1 MPFTSSDLLKTTLG
15 DTLVTNF
22 ESAKPGVL
30 AQLITQADSIMTTYS
45 GIQPPDDPAAQAG
58 NEQMLVFA
66 AWIIKYLMCD
76 HLGIKDVEEV
86 NKRRGDYDRALRALT
101 EMRGRPTSPTFERP
115 QAQYVS
121 TPRVGEIL

>member
-1 MPFTSSDLLKTTLG
+1 MPFTSSDLLKATLG
-15 DTLVTNF
+15 DSLVTNF
-22 ESAKPGVL
+22 ETAKPGVL

-45 GIQPPDDPAAQAG
+45 GIQPPADPATQTG

-76 HLGIKDVEEV
+76 HLGIRDTDEI